1 MLYPILKDS
10 RKLAPLFPVV
20 RFYLRGYQR
29 LIWTVASMPTVK
41 KSLADI
47 SQRNLGT
54 KSVTLTTATRSA
66 EALAEEFSTNEKD
79 TSWFTTFFFS
89 SIFQLAS
96 ETIVEPNAKHD
107 LTLAHIREILAS

>member
-1 MLYPILKDS
+1 MVWMKMRHNNMVQFVMLHTDIEETLNY
-10 RKLAPLFPVV
+10 
-20 RFYLRGYQR
+20 
-29 LIWTVASMPTVK
+29 SMPTVK

-96 ETIVEPNAKHD
+96 ETIVDPNAKHD